1 MMGILTTQ
9 IGYAMQITLAFFL
22 RLICIQI
29 INAVHDESSGIENS
43 YITPKFTRLP
53 SPYKYES
60 ASPSKKPCA
69 TPGPRCSFKIIE
81 RLSLASLPDGVT
93 SADDL
98 FQEEHAND
106 IDGGWVDAD
115 ELPGAH
121 IEPDF
126 QDNGEEY
133 EGRSVT
139 LRDILLQAGDA
150 TQFDLLSL
158 LFFCHLSSLFY

>member
-1 MMGILTTQ
+1 M
-9 IGYAMQITLAFFL
+9 
-22 RLICIQI
+22 
-29 INAVHDESSGIENS
+29 
-43 YITPKFTRLP
+43 
-53 SPYKYES
+53 
-60 ASPSKKPCA
+60 
-69 TPGPRCSFKIIE
+69 
-81 RLSLASLPDGVT
+81 T

-121 IEPDF
+121 IELDF